1 MSAANTNNTN
11 AIFTSASL
19 RSAARPGL
27 RTSKEFSMMERW
39 VAQVQ
44 KEKAAEGDD
53 PLLNDVRAILH
64 MGSVDELRK
73 LQTHVASTAWQFEE

>member
-1 MSAANTNNTN
+1 M
-11 AIFTSASL
+11 
-19 RSAARPGL
+19 

>member
-1 MSAANTNNTN
+1 
-11 AIFTSASL
+11 
-19 RSAARPGL
+19 
-27 RTSKEFSMMERW
+27 MMERW